1 MIPAT
6 AKNYKPGKP
15 MHRRHPA
22 RAPLAAALAAI
33 LFVHAAEAAGPAAE
47 AALNASASSDAS
59 GTAASDD
66 DTRIRKPAE
75 LEKVEV
81 VGEQGIYN
89 ERSTRSATRTDTL
102 LINVPQS
109 VTIVNSQLI
118 RDQRMQGMA
127 DVVRYVPGVQMAQGE
142 GNRDTPIL
150 RGSSST
156 ADMFIDGVRDDTQ
169 YFRDLY
175 NTERVEA
182 LKGPNAMI
190 FGRGGSGGVLNRVSK
205 QADFATVRGFDLTA
219 GSDSRGRAVADWG
232 QSLGHSFA
240 FRINALSEQTGS
252 FRDGV
257 DYSRRGFNPTLAWR
271 GDDTTFNLGYE
282 RFEDERTA
290 DRGVPSFN
298 GKPVDVDPS
307 TFFGDPERSESTA
320 DVDAANLYLEHDF
333 GNGLRLRNRT
343 RAASYDKFYQ
353 NVFPGT
359 AYANGQVQVSAYN
372 NATQRD
378 NAFNQTELEWQVDSG
393 SWRHTLLTGAE
404 FDRQVTDNLRHTG
417 YFAPNKCPSTGS
429 STITSTCV
437 PLADPRYTGAI
448 TWAASAT
455 DADNHGVAR
464 NAAVFVQDQVEFSPE
479 WQAIVGLRYDHFQ
492 LELHNNRNDSDLA
505 LDDGMLSPRVGL
517 VYKPVPEASFYGSF
531 SVAYLPRSGEQLASL
546 TATNAALEPEK
557 YENLELGAKWQ
568 FSPELSATAAI
579 YQLSRSNVAVVDPDD
594 STRLVVL
601 PGDSQRVQGVELG
614 LSGDIGE
621 RWHVMGGYAWQKG
634 EITRD
639 IRTSP
644 ATLLREGTELAQVPR
659 HSFSLW
665 NRVDLGQRWGAGL
678 GLVARSKVY
687 ASTSNA
693 VVLPGYVRADAAVF
707 YSLTDTVA
715 LQLNVENLFDV
726 RYYSS
731 ANSDNNISPGSPRAF
746 SLGLN
751 LDF

>member
-1 MIPAT
+1 M
-6 AKNYKPGKP
+6 YL
-15 MHRRHPA
+15 RRPT
-22 RAPLAAALAAI
+22 RAPLAAALASI
-33 LFVHAAEAAGPAAE
+33 LFAHAAHAAEAVATASAAE
-47 AALNASASSDAS
+47 EEA
-59 GTAASDD
+59 
-66 DTRIRKPAE
+66 RKEKATE

-81 VGEQGIYN
+81 VGEQGIYTT
-89 ERSTRSATRTDTL
+89 RTTRSATKTDTL

-127 DVVRYVPGVQMAQGE
+127 DVVRYIPGVQMAQGE

-150 RGSSST
+150 RGSTST
-156 ADMFIDGVRDDTQ
+156 ADMFVDGVRDDTQ

-175 NTERVEA
+175 NIDRVEA

-205 QADFATVRGFDLTA
+205 QADFATVRGFDLTW
-219 GSDSRGRAVADWG
+219 GSYSRGRAVADWG
-232 QSLGHSFA
+232 QSLGEDFA
-240 FRINALSEQTGS
+240 FRLNALSESTGS
-252 FRDGV
+252 YRDDV

-271 GDDTTFNLGYE
+271 AGEDTTINLGYE

-290 DRGVPSFN
+290 DRGVPSLN
-298 GKPVDVDPS
+298 GRPVDVDPS
-307 TFFGDPERSESTA
+307 TFFGDPARSESTA
-320 DVDAANLYLEHDF
+320 DVDAASLHVEHDF
-333 GNGLRLRNRT
+333 GNGLSLRNRT
-343 RAASYDKFYQ
+343 RVATYDKFYQ

-359 AYANGQVQVSAYN
+359 AFANGQVQIQAYN

-378 NAFNQTELEWQVDSG
+378 NAFNQTELEWHVDTG
-393 SWRHTLLTGAE
+393 GWRHTLLSGAE
-404 FDRQVTDNLRHTG
+404 FDRQVTDNLRNTG
-417 YFAPNKCPSTGS
+417 FFAPNKCPSGS
-429 STITSTCV
+429 GSNTITSTCV
-437 PLADPRYTGAI
+437 ALADPRYTGAI
-448 TWAASAT
+448 TWAQSAT

-479 WQAIVGLRYDHFQ
+479 WQAIVGLRYDRFE
-492 LELHNNRNDSDLA
+492 LDLHNNRNDSDLS
-505 LDDGMLSPRVGL
+505 LNDGMLSPRVGL
-517 VYKPVPEASFYGSF
+517 VYKPVPEASIYGSF

-557 YENLELGAKWQ
+557 FENLELGGKWQ
-568 FSPELSATAAI
+568 FTPELTATAAI
-579 YQLSRSNVAVVDPDD
+579 YRLGRANVAVVDPDD
-594 STRLVVL
+594 ATRLVVL

-639 IRTSP
+639 IRTSLT
-644 ATLLREGTELAQVPR
+644 TLLREGTELAQVPR

-665 NRVDLGQRWGAGL
+665 NRVDLGERWGVGL
-678 GLVARSKVY
+678 GVVARSRVFT
-687 ASTSNA
+687 STSNT

-707 YSLTDTVA
+707 YRLTDGMA
-715 LQLNVENLFDV
+715 LQLNVENLFDLQ
-726 RYYSS
+726 YYSS
-731 ANSDNNISPGSPRAF
+731 ANSDNNITPGSPTAY

-751 LDF
+751 FDF

>member
-1 MIPAT
+1 MQ
-6 AKNYKPGKP
+6 
-15 MHRRHPA
+15 RRRPT
-22 RAPLAAALAAI
+22 RAPLAAALATILLAQAAQAADPAI
-33 LFVHAAEAAGPAAE
+33 VDAG
-47 AALNASASSDAS
+47 SDA
-59 GTAASDD
+59 AADSSTSADEDD
-66 DTRIRKPAE
+66 AARTRKPAE

-81 VGEQGIYN
+81 VGEQGLYTT
-89 ERSTRSATRTDTL
+89 RTTRSATKTDTL

-232 QSLGHSFA
+232 QAIGESFA
-240 FRINALSEQTGS
+240 FRINALSEETGS
-252 FRDGV
+252 FRDDV
-257 DYSRRGFNPTLAWR
+257 DYSRRGLNPTLAWR
-271 GDDTTFNLGYE
+271 AGDNTTFNLGYE

-290 DRGVPSFN
+290 DRGVPSFD
-298 GKPVDVDPS
+298 GRPVDVDPS
-307 TFFGDPERSESTA
+307 TFFGDPDRSESTA
-320 DVDAANLYLEHDF
+320 DVDAASLYFEHDF
-333 GNGLRLRNRT
+333 GNGLSLRNRT

-353 NVFPGT
+353 NIFPGT
-359 AYANGQVQVSAYN
+359 AYANGQVQISAYN

-378 NAFNQTELEWQVDSG
+378 NAFNQTELEWHVDSG

-404 FDRQVTDNLRHTG
+404 FDRQVTDNLRNTG
-417 YFAPNKCPSTGS
+417 FFAPNKCPSTSGS
-429 STITSTCV
+429 NTVTSTCV
-437 PLADPRYTGAI
+437 ALADPRYTGAI
-448 TWAASAT
+448 TWAQSAT

-464 NAAVFVQDQVEFSPE
+464 NAAVFVQDQIEFSPE
-479 WQAIVGLRYDHFQ
+479 WQAIVGLRYDQFK
-492 LELHNNRNDSDLA
+492 LDLHNNRNDSDLG
-505 LDDGMLSPRVGL
+505 LNDGMLSPRVGL
-517 VYKPVPEASFYGSF
+517 VYKPVPEASIYGSY

-557 YENLELGAKWQ
+557 FENLELGAKWQ
-568 FSPELSATAAI
+568 FTPELTATAAV
-579 YQLSRSNVAVVDPDD
+579 YRLGRANVAVVDPDD

-614 LSGDIGE
+614 LSGDIGDS
-621 RWHVMGGYAWQKG
+621 WHVMGGYAWQKG

-639 IRTSP
+639 IRTSLT
-644 ATLLREGTELAQVPR
+644 TLLREGTELAQVPR

-678 GLVARSKVY
+678 GIVARSTVY
-687 ASTSNA
+687 TSTSNA

-715 LQLNVENLFDV
+715 LQLNVENLFGI
-726 RYYSS
+726 RYFAS
-731 ANSDNNISPGSPRAF
+731 ANSDNNITPGSPRAF